1 MKPLKGNNIYL
12 RALEP
17 EDLDFLESIE
27 NDTSLWEISGTIK
40 PFSRDVL
47 KAYIKNA
54 KQDINIAQQFRFV
67 ICDVKTKK
75 PAGLVDLFD
84 FDAQNKRAG
93 VGIVITTQNRQKGFA
108 NDTLKT
114 LIDYCFKT
122 LKLHQLYANILEGNS
137 VSLKLFK
144 NQNFEVIG
152 LKKDWHY
159 YKNTFK
165 NEWLLQLLNT
175 DD

>member
-1 MKPLKGNNIYL
+1 MKLLKGNNIYL

-27 NDTSLWEISGTIK
+27 NDTSLWEISGTVK

-67 ICDVKTKK
+67 ICDTKTKK
-75 PAGLVDLFD
+75 TAGLVDLFD
-84 FDAQNKRAG
+84 FDAQNKRVG
-93 VGIVITTQNRQKGFA
+93 VGIVITAQYRRKGFA
-108 NDTLKT
+108 NDALKT
-114 LIDYCFKT
+114 LINYCFKT
-122 LKLHQLYANILEGNS
+122 LKLHQLYANILEDNTT
-137 VSLKLFK
+137 SLKLFK
-144 NQNFEVIG
+144 NQRFEVVG

-159 YKNTFK
+159 YKNNFK

-175 DD
+175 DV